1 MKEGQGNGVEVV
13 AEQRRPK
20 PWTRKEEV
28 EAAELYKTMTAAEV
42 AKRLGRTERSV
53 TSRLSEPQV
62 VVVRKKQWQHWTAED
77 DVYLMAT
84 NDKTAARQLER
95 SIPSCKSR
103 RLVLRQRAKSAQR
116 SLQ

>member
-84 NDKTAARQLER
+84 NDKTAAQQLKR
-95 SIPSCKSR
+95 SVPSCKSR